1 MATDIQLCGRDQ
13 IKKRSEKHVW
23 KAYFAGERWGED
35 EACNLNDRWVLGER
49 GGSKGNH
56 YATTSQ

>member
-1 MATDIQLCGRDQ
+1 MATDIQLCRRDQ

-23 KAYFAGERWGED
+23 KAYFAGERWGEA
-35 EACNLNDRWVLGER
+35 EAVIWTTVWVLGER
-49 GGSKGNH
+49 GGSQGNH